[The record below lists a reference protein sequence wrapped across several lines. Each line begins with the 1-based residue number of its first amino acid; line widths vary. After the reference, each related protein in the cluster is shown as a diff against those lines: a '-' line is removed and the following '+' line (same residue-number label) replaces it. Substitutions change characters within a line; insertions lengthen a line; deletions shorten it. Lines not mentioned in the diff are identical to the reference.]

1 MVVFEIDGKQI
12 GNKTYFIAE
21 AGLNHNGDIKI
32 AKKLV
37 EEAYNAGADAIKFQ
51 TYKTEN
57 FIAESN
63 PYFKFFKKVEIG
75 YNEFGEIKDH
85 AKNIGITFFSTPFDI
100 ESVDYLDKIEVP
112 CFKIAS
118 SDITNMPLIRHI
130 AKKNKPTIIST
141 GSSTLQEIQDS
152 INWCMFEGLSKIAL
166 LHCVVNYPASPEES
180 NLLSIITLKNKFG
193 LAVGYSDNGDS
204 KLVDLV
210 AVSIGAEI
218 IEKHFTLDK
227 KMDGPDHSFSIQP
240 SDLKKLIDEIKVV
253 EIAKGDGI
261 KIPQKSE
268 ISIRSIA
275 RRSITAKEDIKKGEE
290 ITDNVLS
297 IKRPSDGILPKYY
310 DIILGKRA
318 LRDIKKDT
326 PINWKDII

>member
-1 MVVFEIDGKQI
+1 MDGKQI
-12 GNKTYFIAE
+12 GSRTYFIAE

-57 FIAESN
+57 FITESN
-63 PYFKFFKKVEIG
+63 PYFKFFKKVEIN

-100 ESVDYLDKIEVP
+100 ESVDYLDKIKVP

-152 INWCMFEGLSKIAL
+152 INWCMFEGLNKIAL
-166 LHCVVNYPASPEES
+166 LHCVVNYPASPDES

-193 LAVGYSDNGDS
+193 LSVGYSDNGDS

-240 SDLKKLIDEIKVV
+240 NDLKKLIDEIKVV
-253 EIAKGDGI
+253 EIVKGDGI

-268 ISIRSIA
+268 ISIRNIA
-275 RRSITAKEDIKKGEE
+275 RRSIIAKDDIKKGDE
-290 ITDNVLS
+290 ITANVLS
-297 IKRPSDGILPKYY
+297 IKRPSDGIPPKYY
-310 DIILGKRA
+310 DVILGKRA
-318 LRDIKKDT
+318 FKDIKKDT
-326 PINWKDII
+326 PVNWKDIM